1 MQKTFD
7 KFASLFL
14 LLCDLKAICI
24 LYLVRNLFTVTA
36 TSTPKAILPWTKYVG
51 EILSEHTLPL

>member
-24 LYLVRNLFTVTA
+24 LYLARNLFIVTA
-36 TSTPKAILPWTKYVG
+36 ASTPKAILAWTKYVG
-51 EILSEHTLPL
+51 QILLKHTFPL